1 MKAPLSECID
11 ECIEVALTLLSEEEQ
26 PFGDW
31 LYFLLPPIKPN
42 IKPNLEGNS
51 NDK

>member
-1 MKAPLSECID
+1 MKSPLGECID

-26 PFGDW
+26 PFDGW
-31 LYFLLPPIKPN
+31 LYSLLPPTKPN
-42 IKPNLEGNS
+42 TEGNS